1 MERQPLMT
9 KHDKRMWD
17 LRHKP
22 WAYEYKMDLP
32 AALPEMRVQEEA
44 GIGLYLLALLA
55 SIIDLPDISES
66 GIEGGGKIETPQSTM
81 IGKS

>member
-1 MERQPLMT
+1 MT

-22 WAYEYKMDLP
+22 WAYVYKMDLP

-55 SIIDLPDISES
+55 SIIDLPVISE
-66 GIEGGGKIETPQSTM
+66 GAYDEAGKIETPQSTT